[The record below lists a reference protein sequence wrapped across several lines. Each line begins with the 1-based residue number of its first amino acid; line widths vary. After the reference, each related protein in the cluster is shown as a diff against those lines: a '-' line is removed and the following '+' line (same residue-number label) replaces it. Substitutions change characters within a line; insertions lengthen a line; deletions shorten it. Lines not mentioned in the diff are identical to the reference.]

1 MQSNIFF
8 DRVPKNA
15 PKYNAVPTY
24 TGDARGSVE
33 NKYNIYSKSKRQHR
47 TRTRTRE
54 TVNDRFIVEY
64 CSEIDIFDSQTRFP
78 EWIYDFREQNLHKI
92 GRNFRL
98 LSQILKEEGVDFKLK
113 YPIEVDGK
121 WKFADAYLPK
131 YNAVVLL
138 MSEREYIGLP
148 CWSKSDREL
157 FFEDRCKV
165 IAILPYELPKLRDK
179 LNTLRHD

>member
-33 NKYNIYSKSKRQHR
+33 NKYNINSKSKRQHR
-47 TRTRTRE
+47 TRTRE
-54 TVNDRFIVEY
+54 TVNDRFFVEY

-92 GRNFRL
+92 GKNFRL
-98 LSQILKEEGVDFKLK
+98 MCQVLKDEGFEFKVK

-121 WKFADAYLPK
+121 WKFADAYFPK
-131 YNAVVLL
+131 HNAVVLL
-138 MSEREYIGLP
+138 MSERDYIGLP
-148 CWSKSDREL
+148 CWSKPDREL
-157 FFEDRCKV
+157 FFEGRCNV
-165 IAILPYELPKLRDK
+165 IAVLPYEFSRLREKLAS
-179 LNTLRHD
+179 LAIE